1 LRNGAPV
8 FPAHLKGCGNTLRPR
23 RYYHEQLEQTVAVP
37 ILNTMPTMNTV
48 HLFFNCFLKA
58 GRFWLAMALLLPVT
72 ATAQAPT
79 DVRGLPTL
87 APLVNL
93 VTPAV
98 VNVSVVTRAP
108 MEDNP
113 LFRDPFFRRFFN
125 LPDRPQRQEQAA
137 GSGVIVDAARGF
149 ILTNNHVIKDAEQ
162 VIITLKDRRQF
173 PAKLVGTDPGTDIA
187 VLQISAPNLSALR
200 IGDSDVLQVG
210 DYVMAI
216 GNPFGIG
223 QTVTSGIVSAL
234 GRSGLSVEGYE
245 DFIQTDASIN
255 PGNSGGALVNLRGEL
270 IGINTAIIGPA
281 GGNVGI
287 GCAVPSA
294 MARAVMEQ
302 IVRHG
307 EVRRGRLGI
316 EMADVTL
323 DAQRKL
329 KLPSLDGALIASVEA
344 GSPAEKAGLRQGDIV
359 IALNGRPVR
368 GPAELR
374 ARLGLTP
381 IGDDADMT
389 IVREGGQQRIR
400 ARIAAPQP
408 AGKGEALV
416 VPQLPGMRVV
426 EIERGSPLYERLR
439 GGGLVVATVE
449 ANSRALQAGFRPGDI
464 IYAVN
469 RRRVQTVAEFQ
480 NLLRAAQQV
489 PSGGS
494 AERGYAVSLLRGDFS
509 MTIIIR

>member
-1 LRNGAPV
+1 MMTALMQKLTGPGKAP
-8 FPAHLKGCGNTLRPR
+8 
-23 RYYHEQLEQTVAVP
+23 
-37 ILNTMPTMNTV
+37 
-48 HLFFNCFLKA
+48 FLLLL
-58 GRFWLAMALLLPVT
+58 GALLPLAAPAQT
-72 ATAQAPT
+72 AAPET
-79 DVRGLPTL
+79 RGLPTL
-87 APLVNL
+87 APLVNQ

-98 VNVSVVTRAP
+98 VNVSVLTRAP

-125 LPDRPQRQEQAA
+125 LPERQQRQEQAA
-137 GSGVIVDAARGF
+137 GSGVIVDAARGY
-149 ILTNNHVIKDAEQ
+149 IITNNHVIKDAEEIK
-162 VIITLKDRRQF
+162 VTLKDRRQF

-187 VLQISAPNLSALR
+187 VLQISAPGLSALR

-210 DYVMAI
+210 DYVIAI

-270 IGINTAIIGPA
+270 IGINTAIIGPS

-287 GCAVPSA
+287 GFAVPSM
-294 MARAVMEQ
+294 MARTVMEQ
-302 IVRHG
+302 IVRYG

-316 EMADVTL
+316 EMGDVSAE
-323 DAQRKL
+323 AQRRL
-329 KLPSLDGALIASVEA
+329 RLASLDGALISSVQP
-344 GSPAEKAGLRQGDIV
+344 GSPAAQAGLREGDV
-359 IALNGRPVR
+359 VTMLNGRPIR
-368 GPAELR
+368 SSAELR

-381 IGDDADMT
+381 VGDEVEFG
-389 IVREGGQQRIR
+389 IVREGGPQRIR
-400 ARIAAPQP
+400 TRIAAPQP
-408 AGKGEALV
+408 SDSEEALPV
-416 VPQLPGMRVV
+416 AQLPGLRVV
-426 EIERGSPLYERLR
+426 EIERGSPLFQRLR
-439 GGGLVVATVE
+439 GGGLVVAAVD
-449 ANSRALQAGFRPGDI
+449 AKSRALQAGFRPGDI

-480 NLLRAAQQV
+480 AVLKA
-489 PSGGS
+489 

-509 MTIIIR
+509 RTIIVR

>member
-1 LRNGAPV
+1 MAKHIPL
-8 FPAHLKGCGNTLRPR
+8 FLKHLRP
-23 RYYHEQLEQTVAVP
+23 A
-37 ILNTMPTMNTV
+37 
-48 HLFFNCFLKA
+48 A
-58 GRFWLAMALLLPVT
+58 AALLLGLLLPAPAAAQP
-72 ATAQAPT
+72 ATDA
-79 DVRGLPTL
+79 RGLPTL
-87 APLVNL
+87 APLVNQ

-98 VNVSVVTRAP
+98 VNISVVTRAP

-125 LPDRPQRQEQAA
+125 LPDRPQRKEQAA

-149 ILTNNHVIKDAEQ
+149 VLTNNHVIKDAEQ
-162 VIITLKDRRQF
+162 VIVTLKDRRSF

-187 VLQISAPNLSALR
+187 VLQIPAQNLSALR
-200 IGDSDVLQVG
+200 FGDSDALQVG
-210 DYVMAI
+210 DYVLAI

-270 IGINTAIIGPA
+270 VGINTAIIGPA

-287 GCAVPSA
+287 GFAVPSA

-316 EMADVTL
+316 EMADVPAEL
-323 DAQRKL
+323 QRKL
-329 KLPSLDGALIASVEA
+329 RLPTLDGALIAKVED
-344 GSPAEKAGLRQGDIV
+344 GSPADRAGLREGDV
-359 IALNGRPVR
+359 VTVLNGRPIR
-368 GPAELR
+368 SSGELR

-381 IGDDADMT
+381 VGEEVELGILRNGA
-389 IVREGGQQRIR
+389 QQRIR
-400 ARIAAPQP
+400 TRIAPPQTASNGKPQP
-408 AGKGEALV
+408 VA
-416 VPQLPGMRVV
+416 QLPGLRVV
-426 EIERGSPLYERLR
+426 EIERGSPLFQRLR
-439 GGGLVVATVE
+439 GGGLVVAAVE
-449 ANSRALQAGFRPGDI
+449 PGSRALQAGFRPGDI

-469 RRRVQTVAEFQ
+469 RRRVQSVAEFQ
-480 NLLRAAQQV
+480 GLLR
-489 PSGGS
+489 GS
-494 AERGYAVSLLRGDFS
+494 DRGYAVSLLRGDFNL
-509 MTIIIR
+509 TIILR

>member
-1 LRNGAPV
+1 MFCLMPMIN
-8 FPAHLKGCGNTLRPR
+8 H
-23 RYYHEQLEQTVAVP
+23 
-37 ILNTMPTMNTV
+37 IL
-48 HLFFNCFLKA
+48 LFLNIFSKFSRMTAIAAAL
-58 GRFWLAMALLLPVT
+58 LPAMA
-72 ATAQAPT
+72 AAQVPAA
-79 DVRGLPTL
+79 DARGLPTL
-87 APLVNL
+87 APVVNL

-98 VNVSVVTRAP
+98 VNISVITPAP

-125 LPDRPQRQEQAA
+125 LPDRPQRKEQAA

-149 ILTNNHVIKDAEQ
+149 ILTNNHVIKDAQQ
-162 VIITLKDRRQF
+162 VIVTLKDRRQL

-187 VLQISAPNLSALR
+187 VLQIDARNLSALR
-200 IGDSDVLQVG
+200 IGDSDALQVG
-210 DYVMAI
+210 DYVLAI

-255 PGNSGGALVNLRGEL
+255 PGNSGGALVNLKGEL

-287 GCAVPSA
+287 GFAVPSA

-316 EMADVTL
+316 EMADVPP
-323 DAQRKL
+323 DAQQKL
-329 KLPSLDGALIASVEA
+329 RLPTLDGALIAAVES
-344 GSPAEKAGLRQGDIV
+344 GSPAERAGLRAGDIV
-359 IALNGRPVR
+359 TTLNGRAVR
-368 GPAELR
+368 GPADLR

-381 IGDDADMT
+381 IGDEVEMGV
-389 IVREGGQQRIR
+389 VRESGPQRIR
-400 ARIAAPQP
+400 TRIAAPQA
-408 AGKGEALV
+408 AGEGETQAV
-416 VPQLPGMRVV
+416 AQLPGMRVV
-426 EIERGSPLYERLR
+426 EIERGSPLFQRMR
-439 GGGLVVATVE
+439 GGGLIVAAVE
-449 ANSRALQAGFRPGDI
+449 KGSRALQAGFRPGDI

-469 RRRVQTVAEFQ
+469 RRRVQTAAEFQ
-480 NLLRAAQQV
+480 GLLK
-489 PSGGS
+489 GS
-494 AERGYAVSLLRGDFS
+494 ERGYAVSLLRGDFS
-509 MTIIIR
+509 LTIILR